1 MSDANDL
8 DLAPWP
14 KDDFSAYGEVEIQPI
29 PRIQQL
35 VGSFLGR
42 NWVRIPHV
50 FHQDDANITAMDEL
64 RKSLN
69 AEGPETKLTPLPFFI
84 KALVGAL
91 KELPQFNASLDGE
104 GNIVY
109 KHYFH
114 VGVAVDTPA
123 GLLVPVIRDCD
134 SKSIHEI
141 ATELAVISEKARTKG
156 LSVAEMAGGC
166 MTISSLGHIGGTG
179 FTPIINAPQV
189 AILGITKAEWKPV
202 VKSGEVVTEYRV
214 PLSLSYDH
222 RVINGAP
229 YNVLPVVFIY
239 LVLKLQHTIAKLQ
252 EDILL
257 ALERSSDRS

>member
-1 MSDANDL
+1 MSDPNDL
-8 DLAPWP
+8 NLAPWP
-14 KDDFSAYGEVEIQPI
+14 KDDFAAYGEVDVQPI

-50 FHQDDANITAMDEL
+50 FHQDDADITGLDEL
-64 RKSLN
+64 RKTVN
-69 AEGPETKLTPLPFFI
+69 RDNPETKLTPLPFFI
-84 KALVGAL
+84 KAMVETL
-91 KELPQFNASLDGE
+91 KAYPQFNASLDGD

-109 KHYFH
+109 KKYFH
-114 VGVAVDTPA
+114 VGVAVDTPG

-134 SKSIHEI
+134 KKSIHEI
-141 ATELAVISEKARTKG
+141 AAEVAAISEKARTKG
-156 LSVAEMAGGC
+156 LSTAEMAGGC

-202 VKSGEVVTEYRV
+202 VRDGEVVTEYRV

-222 RVINGAP
+222 RVINGVDAAKFCVKVAE
-229 YNVLPVVFIY
+229 VLAQP
-239 LVLKLQHTIAKLQ
+239 Q
-252 EDILL
+252 LL
-257 ALERSSDRS
+257 LD